1 MKKIYLLI
9 LAAVAFSPAANAWNG
24 AIHTGIAAIAD
35 ANLTPATKKAVAE
48 ALDGRTIINYA
59 YWMDDVAGT
68 EKYAASRRWHNV
80 AVTPKGKIMT
90 AKKAAKSES
99 DEIRSAQAFDGLAMA
114 IEALKNRDALS
125 KEEIADN
132 IRYIVYILADL
143 HCPSHYVYSDLL
155 AERSLKYFRDK
166 SKKGD
171 SYMGFW
177 ESSAITGTF
186 NWRANEYVHQ
196 LNRKSADEVKALTSG
211 SIAKWIESNA
221 VEYRKIYSMI
231 TPDQRFKGAELRL
244 WLNGIYPFSAEQA
257 AVAGYRIAKVLNG
270 LFDDS
275 ETVVAIK

>member
-1 MKKIYLLI
+1 MKKIYLFI
-9 LAAVAFSPAANAWNG
+9 LAVFAVSPAANAWNG

-48 ALDGRTIINYA
+48 ALDGRTITNYA

-68 EKYAASRRWHNV
+68 EAYSASRQWHNV
-80 AVTPKGKIMT
+80 ALTPKGKIIP
-90 AKKAAKSES
+90 AKKAAKSQSE
-99 DEIRSAQAFDGLAMA
+99 EIRSAQAFEGLAQAMT
-114 IEALKNRDALS
+114 ALKNRGALS

-155 AERSLKYFRDK
+155 TERGIKYYRGN
-166 SKKGD
+166 SKKAE
-171 SYMGFW
+171 SYMKFW
-177 ESSAITGTF
+177 EAVAITGTF

-196 LNRKSADEVKALTSG
+196 LNRKSADEVKALTGG

-221 VEYRKIYSMI
+221 GEYRKIYSMI
-231 TPDQRFKGAELRL
+231 EPGRRFKDAEWRL
-244 WLNGIYPFSAEQA
+244 WLNRIYPVSTEQA

-270 LFDDS
+270 LFDDA
-275 ETVVAIK
+275 ETAVPIK